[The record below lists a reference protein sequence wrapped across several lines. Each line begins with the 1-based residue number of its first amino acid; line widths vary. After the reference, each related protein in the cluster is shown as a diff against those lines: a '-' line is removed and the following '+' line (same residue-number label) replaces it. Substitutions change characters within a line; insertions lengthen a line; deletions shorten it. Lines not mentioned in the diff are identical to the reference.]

1 MLNKST
7 LVWNKLGV
15 WIRPGTGD
23 EGIPGEQKAW
33 QPMDLKDRTVLDIGG
48 HIGCFA
54 VYANQQGA
62 RNIVS
67 IEPHPDNCEMY
78 ELNLDGVNN
87 VELIEAAVVGSTYP
101 YDTIPLWCTGRKG
114 TATHSIY
121 EFRGRKVID
130 VPTVTL
136 ELLLN
141 EYNPSAVKIDIE
153 GGEYNLLSDIL
164 SLFPKHYVEYVGVE
178 LHAMKPL
185 WRVYANRFVSQMNKK
200 YNLIVSPDIS
210 NDKWIG
216 KIARW
221 ALS

>member
-1 MLNKST
+1 MIDKSS

-33 QPMDLKDRTVLDIGG
+33 EPMCLDHRCVLDIGG

-62 RNIVS
+62 RNIISV
-67 IEPHPDNCEMY
+67 EPHPDNCDMF
-78 ELNLDGVNN
+78 ELNLDGVDN
-87 VELIEAAVVGSTYP
+87 VELVEAAVVGSTYP

-121 EFRGRKVID
+121 EFRGRKTID

-136 ELLLN
+136 KMLLAD
-141 EYNPSAVKIDIE
+141 YKPS
-153 GGEYNLLSDIL
+153 
-164 SLFPKHYVEYVGVE
+164 
-178 LHAMKPL
+178 
-185 WRVYANRFVSQMNKK
+185 
-200 YNLIVSPDIS
+200 
-210 NDKWIG
+210 
-216 KIARW
+216 
-221 ALS
+221 

>member
-1 MLNKST
+1 MVDTTGLK
-7 LVWNKLGV
+7 WNKLGV
-15 WIRPGTGD
+15 WLRPGTGD

-33 QPMDLKDRTVLDIGG
+33 QPMNLKERCVLDIGG

-54 VYANQQGA
+54 VYANQQSA
-62 RNIVS
+62 RNVVS
-67 IEPHPDNCEMY
+67 VEPHPDNCDMY
-78 ELNLDGVNN
+78 ALNLNDVDN
-87 VELIEAAVVGSTYP
+87 VELVEAAVVASTYP

-136 ELLLN
+136 DMLIN

-153 GGEYNLLSDIL
+153 GGEYNIL
-164 SLFPKHYVEYVGVE
+164 GDMLALFPTHGVEYVGVE
-178 LHAMKPL
+178 LHAMKPV
-185 WRVYANRFVSQMNKK
+185 WRVYANNFVVQMNKK
-200 YNLIVSPDIS
+200 YKPIVMPDIS

-216 KIARW
+216 KIAIW
-221 ALS
+221 ELK